1 MYSVNGH
8 TTDSISLSDRSF
20 QYGDGCFTTM
30 LVINGRIQH
39 LDKHQERMQ
48 SCLNLLGI
56 TPPNWREVEDWL
68 EKACI
73 ESTRSG
79 LKLHIS
85 RGEGGRGYSPTQVTL
100 PNVTI
105 SAFNYPAH
113 YEQWQADGICLGVCH
128 KRLGVNPL
136 LAGHKHNNRLE
147 QILLKAEMDQQG
159 FPDGIALDVS
169 GHVIET
175 TMANVYWVKQ
185 GVIYTP
191 DLMNAGVA
199 GVMRRVIVERL
210 SSCEHTLS
218 IGHYTF
224 EELSD
229 AEEVFISNSILGVA
243 PVKSI
248 GTQTFSIGTITKK
261 IQEMVNP

>member
-1 MYSVNGH
+1 
-8 TTDSISLSDRSF
+8 
-20 QYGDGCFTTM
+20 
-30 LVINGRIQH
+30 
-39 LDKHQERMQ
+39 
-48 SCLNLLGI
+48 
-56 TPPNWREVEDWL
+56 
-68 EKACI
+68 
-73 ESTRSG
+73 
-79 LKLHIS
+79 
-85 RGEGGRGYSPTQVTL
+85 
-100 PNVTI
+100 
-105 SAFNYPAH
+105 
-113 YEQWQADGICLGVCH
+113 
-128 KRLGVNPL
+128 
-136 LAGHKHNNRLE
+136 
-147 QILLKAEMDQQG
+147 MDQQG